1 MNWPV
6 CSARGLIYKIQLRWP
21 MGWQNIIV
29 TALCVLQLTAT
40 AIPEPGTYVALAGL
54 VALSLAAF
62 RRRRPAQPE

>member
-1 MNWPV
+1 
-6 CSARGLIYKIQLRWP
+6 